1 MVLIHRL
8 SDFLVQTE
16 EAMKTIEYMEVLN
29 NEDILKKICSK
40 LPNFAIPRWCRCANE
55 ILTKGN
61 MVKFHDFVEFVK
73 AEAEF
78 ATNPVFS
85 PYAIKEERKGDKKY
99 ETREQN
105 SRNWRRNENS
115 SSFRTQLGSQ
125 TPKGGVKTF
134 VMRKCILCIQN
145 HPLASCQKFKKM
157 KLKDWIDFV
166 RKKELCF
173 GCLGMEYS

>member
-29 NEDILKKICSK
+29 NEDILKKIFSK

-61 MVKFHDFVEFVK
+61 MVKFHDLVEFVK

-78 ATNPVFS
+78 ATNTLL
-85 PYAIKEERKGDKKY
+85 KKRERVI
-99 ETREQN
+99 R
-105 SRNWRRNENS
+105 S
-115 SSFRTQLGSQ
+115 
-125 TPKGGVKTF
+125 
-134 VMRKCILCIQN
+134 
-145 HPLASCQKFKKM
+145 M
-157 KLKDWIDFV
+157 KLENKIP
-166 RKKELCF
+166 EI
-173 GCLGMEYS
+173 GE